1 MSDSQPVDN
10 KAASGEAAFDKQ
22 PVDDKAASGDAATD
36 KRPVDDKAASGGAAT
51 DKRPVD
57 DKAASG
63 GAATDKRLIDNKA
76 ASGESATDL
85 LLAKYTERLAAYTK
99 WLMVAA
105 VLSLVCTA
113 WIAWSTKDLR
123 DFAQIQAQ
131 DIKTQIQLTHD
142 AVDVATR
149 QAQAIE
155 GANRQALESS
165 RRQLRPEVVVTAV
178 ERPTFPAGDMQIRIH
193 FRNVGQTAAYE
204 LTDYISEDIV
214 ALQDYGPSSSY
225 SVAPNPEE
233 KEFKTTLGAGTE
245 FARQEYRSAKKKYS
259 DRDLRDFKNGKRVYL
274 VWGVVYYKD
283 YSLVDHYIRYCRY
296 FENGD
301 LSVFDICSVHNDS
314 N

>member
-1 MSDSQPVDN
+1 MSDSQPVDS
-10 KAASGEAAFDKQ
+10 KAASGEAVSDKQ
-22 PVDDKAASGDAATD
+22 PVDDKVASRDAATD
-36 KRPVDDKAASGGAAT
+36 KQP
-51 DKRPVD
+51 
-57 DKAASG
+57 
-63 GAATDKRLIDNKA
+63 IDNKA
-76 ASGESATDL
+76 APGETATDL
-85 LLAKYTERLAAYTK
+85 LLANYTQKLAAYTK

-105 VLSLVCTA
+105 VLSLVCTG

-123 DFAQIQAQ
+123 DFAEIQAQ
-131 DIKTQIQLTHD
+131 DVKTQIQLTHD

-165 RRQLRPEVVVTAV
+165 RRQLRPEVVVVSV
-178 ERPTFPAGDMQIRIH
+178 ERPTFPANNMQISIH
-193 FRNVGQTAAYE
+193 FKNVGQTAAYE

-214 ALQDYGPSSSY
+214 PLQDDGPSSPY
-225 SVAPNPEE
+225 SVSHNPGE
-233 KEFKTTLGAGTE
+233 KEYKTTLGAGTE
-245 FARQEYRSAKKKYS
+245 FADQEYRSAKKKYS
-259 DRDLRDFKNGKRVYL
+259 DRDLNDFKTGKRVYL

-301 LSVFDICSVHNDS
+301 LSVFVMCAVHNDS